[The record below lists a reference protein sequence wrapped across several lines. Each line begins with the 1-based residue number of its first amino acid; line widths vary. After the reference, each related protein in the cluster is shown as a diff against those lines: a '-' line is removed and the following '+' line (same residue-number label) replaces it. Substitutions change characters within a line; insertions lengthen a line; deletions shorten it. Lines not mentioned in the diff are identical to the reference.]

1 MATVDVYRIT
11 NELDDPTL
19 DAVALR
25 LESRGKHPRFIAM
38 MEEYLAAMRIESA
51 ATVLDLGC
59 GTGVVSRAIARRKG
73 FTGRVTGIDRSPY
86 LIAAASRFAASEGV
100 ANVVDFR
107 SGDSQS
113 LELRPGGF
121 DAVVA
126 HTLISH
132 VEDQRAVMKEIAR
145 VAKPGGRVGI
155 FDGDYASMTYGGSD
169 DPAKAKAIDE
179 TIINALVTN
188 PRVMREM
195 PQLLQEVGLSLD
207 AAFGY
212 VVADVGKAD
221 FMAPGLQS
229 MLRVLPRSGA
239 MTESEARTW
248 VESMMRRSDQGIYFG
263 AINFYS
269 YVATRR

>member
-38 MEEYLAAMRIESA
+38 MDEYLAAMRIDSA
-51 ATVLDLGC
+51 KTVLDLGC
-59 GTGVVSRAIARRKG
+59 GTGVVSRTIAKRNG
-73 FTGRVTGIDRSPY
+73 FAGSVTGIDRSPY
-86 LIAAASRFAASEGV
+86 LTAAATRFAAAEGLTGV
-100 ANVVDFR
+100 IEFR

-113 LELRPGGF
+113 LELRPASF

-132 VEDQRAVMKEIAR
+132 VEDQRAVIKEIAR
-145 VAKPGGRVGI
+145 VVKPGGRVGI

-169 DPAKAKAIDE
+169 DAAKAKAVDEAIID
-179 TIINALVTN
+179 ALVTN

-195 PQLLQEVGLSLD
+195 PQLLQEAGLALD
-207 AAFGY
+207 AAFAN
-212 VVADVGKAD
+212 VVADIGKAD

-239 MTESEARTW
+239 MTDSEARTW
-248 VESMMRRSDQGIYFG
+248 VEAMMKRSDQGIYFG

>member
-38 MEEYLAAMRIESA
+38 MDEYLAAMRIDSA

-73 FTGRVTGIDRSPY
+73 FAGRVTGIDRSPY
-86 LIAAASRFAASEGV
+86 LIAAASRFAAGEGV
-100 ANVVDFR
+100 SGVVEFR

-113 LELRPGGF
+113 LELRPGAF

-145 VAKPGGRVGI
+145 VVKPGGRVGV

-195 PQLLQEVGLSLD
+195 PQLLLEVGLSLD

-212 VVADVGKAD
+212 VVADIGKAD

-269 YVATRR
+269 YVAMRR